1 MLGSSKRIDFKSILH
16 KGAVFVALFEL
27 LSLAEARADDAIDI
41 GPVTTPFNWEIALP
55 PQGGEFDT
63 ALNGLPAWGPGT
75 FTQYLG
81 PIKTLRSPSPAHST
95 GRTRR
100 RGTSSAQLQKQSSS
114 RCCSGIIIPG
124 QPNLAKS
131 FPVAATCQNGACP
144 SVSLNEVTPISRSR
158 LSTARRFKAPQCP
171 SI

>member
-55 PQGGEFDT
+55 PPTGESDT

-81 PIKTLRSPSPAHST
+81 PIKSVAFTFS
-95 GRTRR
+95 
-100 RGTSSAQLQKQSSS
+100 GTFDW
-114 RCCSGIIIPG
+114 
-124 QPNLAKS
+124 PN
-131 FPVAATCQNGACP
+131 P
-144 SVSLNEVTPISRSR
+144 
-158 LSTARRFKAPQCP
+158 
-171 SI
+171 